1 VHEQRYEATAVGVKA
16 ARLAAKVR
24 AEMAREK
31 AATKLQEAYKK
42 RWAKQ
47 AGWLAALGGNA
58 REHTVEPETLRSW
71 HCSSVKYWLLFLL
84 HFGAMPGHRPSIHS
98 ITVS

>member
-1 VHEQRYEATAVGVKA
+1 LSCHLQQPFKAKPVPDHVHEQRFEATAVGVEA

-42 RWAKQ
+42 RWVVL
-47 AGWLAALGGNA
+47 AGWLDGCCGWECK
-58 REHTVEPETLRSW
+58 RE
-71 HCSSVKYWLLFLL
+71 
-84 HFGAMPGHRPSIHS
+84 
-98 ITVS
+98 